1 MLIFC
6 YSYFTNPEFSSIACN
21 VFLLYEV
28 EGGLPEL
35 EQ

>member
-1 MLIFC
+1 MLICC

-21 VFLLYEV
+21 VFLLYE
-28 EGGLPEL
+28 EGGDLPEL